1 MCTLLEL
8 TFQLK
13 SDTSCQCNEIKF
25 RIDILQ
31 CYFETSHAKESWD
44 GQTRL
49 GHCKNCFPGL
59 CEVST
64 TTLSPCCFPLVS
76 APSCLQSFLALLA
89 ERGPCFWCAVGV
101 WYLMPWWGRES
112 ALYHLGLQSAT
123 RPVYRPTAWA
133 HLWYMVGGKMFWLQ
147 ILKCSWSYSHFCC
160 IWKRN
165 RQVVGGSHW
174 PAA

>member
-49 GHCKNCFPGL
+49 GHCKNCFPGS

-76 APSCLQSFLALLA
+76 VPSCLQSFLALLA

-101 WYLMPWWGRES
+101 WYLMPCGGERAPCITW
-112 ALYHLGLQSAT
+112 A
-123 RPVYRPTAWA
+123 YRVPPGQFTDLLHGPTCDTWLEVRCSDFKSLNAPEVTLIFVA
-133 HLWYMVGGKMFWLQ
+133 FGKETGKL
-147 ILKCSWSYSHFCC
+147 
-160 IWKRN
+160 
-165 RQVVGGSHW
+165 
-174 PAA
+174 